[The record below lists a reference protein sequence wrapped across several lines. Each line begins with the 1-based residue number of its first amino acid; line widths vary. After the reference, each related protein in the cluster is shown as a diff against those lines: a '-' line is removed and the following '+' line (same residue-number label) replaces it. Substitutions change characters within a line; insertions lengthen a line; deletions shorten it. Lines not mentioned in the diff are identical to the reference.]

1 MNVGMLVMKR
11 SRWELDSKNIGLIL
25 ESSKSMPD
33 AWLVLWATK
42 NSYKLQE
49 HLSAALMEI

>member
-25 ESSKSMPD
+25 ESSKSIPD
-33 AWLVLWATK
+33 AWLVLWTTK
-42 NSYKLQE
+42 KSYKLQE

>member
-1 MNVGMLVMKR
+1 MNAGMIVMKR
-11 SRWELDSKNIGLIL
+11 SRWELDSKNLGLIL
-25 ESSKSMPD
+25 EPSKSIPD
-33 AWLVLWATK
+33 AWLVLWTTK